1 MKDGRI
7 VVETLKLSSVERHQN
22 LVEPG
27 MAGVIYGSE
36 PHTPW
41 LAKEFEPSPAPCRHA
56 SSPPGRRQKAA
67 IADLTGDVAREKGTK
82 TLSVPGQS
90 ARKAVPT
97 LRKKTLKVSGR
108 VPRVLPVKL
117 SHEAKNG
124 DNEPIVM
131 ESFVPV
137 CPMPVADPVPDLEP
151 VDTAPVMDAPQEY
164 VALELPPE
172 EFPEAELPS
181 VEIPPHVQ
189 VQFIP
194 TPKKR
199 GPRSLAAEE
208 EPSSPPV
215 AKPLKVIRKRREHEP
230 KVFETAPKPVPQAML
245 EGIKKPQENGDQPE

>member
-7 VVETLKLSSVERHQN
+7 VVETLKLSSVERHQD

-36 PHTPW
+36 PQSPW
-41 LAKEFEPSPAPCRHA
+41 LAQEFEPSPAPCLPA
-56 SSPPGRRQKAA
+56 SSPSVHREKAA
-67 IADLTGDVAREKGTK
+67 IAGPTDEMSRERGSK
-82 TLSVPGQS
+82 TLCVLGQS
-90 ARKAVPT
+90 GRKAVPT

-108 VPRVLPVKL
+108 VPRILPVKF
-117 SHEAKNG
+117 SHESKDG
-124 DNEPIVM
+124 DDEPIVM
-131 ESFVPV
+131 ESLVPV
-137 CPMPVADPVPDLEP
+137 SPMPVLEPVPELEP
-151 VDTAPVMDAPQEY
+151 VDAAPVMDSPLEP
-164 VALELPPE
+164 VALDLPSGESPQ
-172 EFPEAELPS
+172 AELPS
-181 VEIPPHVQ
+181 VEIPSQVQ

-208 EPSSPPV
+208 EPSSLPV
-215 AKPLKVIRKRREHEP
+215 NKPLKVIRKRGEQEP